1 MTDLA
6 GLARLFEI
14 NFAPSYHFQQPN
26 PLNVRTGT
34 EVNPIAQAPGV
45 RMSFLSGLGGYLG
58 QVLGTVPSILGGLQT
73 AGVIGGGAP
82 RAIAPA
88 VGGVGAISK
97 VAQTGAPSTA
107 PMTAPTAIM
116 RKVTTTAAAH
126 PILTAAG
133 GAAATAG
140 AVATLVRSRKGVHPA
155 VAAAMG
161 MHRRR
166 RMHVT
171 NVKALRRSI
180 RRLHGFEKVC
190 RKVLRFTS
198 PHRSHGR
205 ATFKKPKRRG

>member
-1 MTDLA
+1 
-6 GLARLFEI
+6 
-14 NFAPSYHFQQPN
+14 
-26 PLNVRTGT
+26 
-34 EVNPIAQAPGV
+34 
-45 RMSFLSGLGGYLG
+45 MSFLSGLGGYLG
-58 QVLGTVPSILGGLQT
+58 QIVGTVPSILSGLST
-73 AGVIGGGAP
+73 AGIIGRP
-82 RAIAPA
+82 
-88 VGGVGAISK
+88 GGVPVTNGVGTISK
-97 VAQTGAPSTA
+97 VAQTGAPALTTPTMTGTA
-107 PMTAPTAIM
+107 MRAITKTAT
-116 RKVTTTAAAH
+116 AH

-161 MHRRR
+161 MPRRR

-198 PHRSHGR
+198 PGRHHGR
-205 ATFKKPKRRG
+205 ATFKRPKRRG